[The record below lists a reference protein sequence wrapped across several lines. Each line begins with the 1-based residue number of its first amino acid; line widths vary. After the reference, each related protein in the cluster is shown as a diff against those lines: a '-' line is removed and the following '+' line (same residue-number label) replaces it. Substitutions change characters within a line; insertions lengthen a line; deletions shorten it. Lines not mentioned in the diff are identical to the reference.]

1 MQMDKSTLKTE
12 AIFADDRKRRY
23 LLRKEWNPKEAKAM
37 VIMLNPSTAD
47 VVKLDYTTLYILNN
61 IQDLSFGRV
70 DIVNLFSLMTKKLKS
85 EEIELALEEKNLAQI
100 HKSAQEA
107 DSVIIAW
114 GKSGENNQKLRYMQ
128 TLLLEQL
135 HSYRDKLYIIGNG
148 MGESGFHPLAPQ
160 VRFFWEL
167 LPFDIEAYLEKIRCT
182 KEK

>member
-1 MQMDKSTLKTE
+1 
-12 AIFADDRKRRY
+12 
-23 LLRKEWNPKEAKAM
+23 
-37 VIMLNPSTAD
+37 
-47 VVKLDYTTLYILNN
+47 LYILNN

-135 HSYRDKLYIIGNG
+135 HSYKDKLYIIGNG
-148 MGESGFHPLAPQ
+148 MGASGFHPLAPQ

-167 LPFDIEAYLEKIRCT
+167 LPFDIEAYLETERK
-182 KEK
+182 KSNAQKKNNSNDMPDND